1 MMRAKALYSEKVQ
14 EVAEL
19 QSKIK
24 HITKVN
30 ITLYMDSKHMY
41 VYCNMYVFYC
51 TLFSP
56 AGTASVGEEDSK
68 STHILVL

>member
-24 HITKVN
+24 HITKVR
-30 ITLYMDSKHMY
+30 
-41 VYCNMYVFYC
+41 V
-51 TLFSP
+51 
-56 AGTASVGEEDSK
+56 
-68 STHILVL
+68 